1 MIQFF
6 NKIINNIWN
15 KKIIQWNTYY
25 KKSLIWNKTL
35 LLKCRNLS
43 THTWKKI
50 NETLMKTKKYKFKY
64 NYCKVKT
71 HALQFLNTASRYRCS
86 KNFK

>member
-1 MIQFF
+1 
-6 NKIINNIWN
+6 
-15 KKIIQWNTYY
+15 
-25 KKSLIWNKTL
+25 
-35 LLKCRNLS
+35 
-43 THTWKKI
+43 
-50 NETLMKTKKYKFKY
+50 MKTKKYKFKY